1 MTIRDLFR
9 REDSQVRAPYLPGAG
24 SYIRS
29 MEQTLSSTIRILIA
43 DDYKD
48 WRRQVRLQF
57 QARLECQVI
66 AEAAAASPFA
76 GTYPWIRL

>member
-1 MTIRDLFR
+1 
-9 REDSQVRAPYLPGAG
+9 
-24 SYIRS
+24 